1 MTQFHI
7 LMLYQDKLQALKSGM
22 CGFDMS
28 FVTDGGCVSVPLKRF
43 NTCARDSAMPHMF
56 YNAPFVHSLFARPSP
71 ALARCLIAC
80 IPSFVQCEF
89 AFLNF
94 CLSAAL

>member
-1 MTQFHI
+1 MHQV
-7 LMLYQDKLQALKSGM
+7 LKSGM

-43 NTCARDSAMPHMF
+43 NECATQSAMPHMF

-71 ALARCLIAC
+71 ALVRAC
-80 IPSFVQCEF
+80 H
-89 AFLNF
+89 FL
-94 CLSAAL
+94 C